1 MTDIPR
7 WLAALLL
14 SVVAV
19 AVGLGTARVAA
30 QEAPPDVE
38 LARLSAI
45 TITTQAEGVRVHI
58 KTAGAAHYRAEFMD
72 SPNRLVLDLD
82 GTIYDW
88 RKTPVIVGADPLRQV
103 RGSQYRKGVARVV
116 LEFTRKAGY
125 AIREEEDG
133 LAIIIPRTVVRTDA
147 PTPAA
152 APAPASAPAPR
163 RTIVG
168 STVVVRPDSTGGD
181 TTAAPP
187 VSAPGTTPPAVVRIE
202 KPAEPPAP
210 RRAPTPPART
220 EATPPVRRSVPA
232 QAAVAPTPR
241 PQPARPQVAV
251 APAPGETARPAMLA
265 APPPV
270 VAQAAPTPPV
280 RPAAPP
286 VRARPA
292 TPPPADSIASA
303 TNGTRLISLDFKDA
317 DVVNLLRILAAESG
331 RNIVVGDDVKGK
343 MSITLRNVA
352 WELALDTVLEARGL
366 QKLERDG
373 VIRIVSIEQ
382 LAKEREARARVEEA
396 KLKSGAEVRTK
407 VAEAAL
413 KEAEVAQKK
422 LTAEAAAAEAQ
433 ARGPLRE
440 ETIRLIYADPDE
452 VAKTLQ
458 GILGIPT
465 SGNLQASTTPIT
477 GPPPIAEPPFSALY
491 GQQPQPAQAQPPA
504 SPSAEVLS
512 KGITIRAYRPTN
524 SLFIRHYTADVE
536 RIKKLVRESLDVPL
550 PQVKIE
556 ARMEILDRED
566 LFAIGVS
573 WGGGGVL
580 ANTSHG
586 TVVGRGFTTGQDT
599 TTGTPASGLPDNRLK
614 LANPNLQVGQPIT
627 ATTPFTPGAVIPVSS
642 TTGLPSGGQLV
653 NLPIGSLLQGAAA
666 AGGGGLTFGVIG
678 SRLNVNLALEALRTQ
693 GKTTTLARPDVVTVE
708 NNKAT
713 ISLGEEIPY
722 ATVSSAGTQIQFK
735 EALLKLEVTP
745 TVIREIDFNRI
756 KMKVVVENNSRSTT
770 TINLGS
776 AGAPPVINRRKAETE
791 VLIREGEHLVIGGVT
806 TSVALEETRKIPFF
820 GDIPLFGWL
829 FKQRGSQD
837 TRREL
842 AVFITPSVLR
852 SMTPPAASTT
862 PVPPTPPT
870 RPPLPAPAR

>member
-1 MTDIPR
+1 MTETPR
-7 WLAALLL
+7 RLAALLSAL
-14 SVVAV
+14 LAV
-19 AVGLGTARVAA
+19 AVCLPAIRVAA
-30 QEAPPDVE
+30 QD
-38 LARLSAI
+38 SA
-45 TITTQAEGVRVHI
+45 A
-58 KTAGAAHYRAEFMD
+58 AAAHYRAEFMD

-82 GTIYDW
+82 DTIYDG
-88 RKTPVIVGADPLRQV
+88 RKTPIVVGTDPLRQI
-103 RGSQYRKGVARVV
+103 RGSQYRKGIARVV

-133 LAIIIPRTVVRTDA
+133 LAIIIPRPVV
-147 PTPAA
+147 AA
-152 APAPASAPAPR
+152 RAEEPVPAPAPR
-163 RTIVG
+163 RTAIVG
-168 STVVVRPDSTGGD
+168 STVVVRPGSPVGEG
-181 TTAAPP
+181 TAAPEAT
-187 VSAPGTTPPAVVRIE
+187 APADAPPAVVRIE
-202 KPAEPPAP
+202 KPADTTPPAP
-210 RRAPTPPART
+210 RSAPTPPTPRSEAPRSEPARK
-220 EATPPVRRSVPA
+220 PS
-232 QAAVAPTPR
+232 AVSSPPR
-241 PQPARPQVAV
+241 PQPARPLVAA
-251 APAPGETARPAMLA
+251 APAPRTESAVAAPAAPAAPVTAAAPPAPEKIETARPAPLI
-265 APPPV
+265 
-270 VAQAAPTPPV
+270 AQAPT
-280 RPAAPP
+280 

-292 TPPPADSIASA
+292 TTPPADSVSST
-303 TNGTRLISLDFKDA
+303 TNSQRLISLDFKDA

-343 MSITLRNVA
+343 MSITLRNVP

-366 QKLERDG
+366 QKLEKDG
-373 VIRIVSIEQ
+373 VLRIVSLEQ
-382 LAKEREARARVEEA
+382 LAKEREGRARVEEA
-396 KLKSGAEVRTK
+396 KLKSEAEVRTK

-413 KEAEVAQKK
+413 KEAEVAQKR
-422 LTAEAAAAEAQ
+422 LTAEVAAAEAQ

-440 ETIRLIYADPDE
+440 ETIRLVYADPDE

-458 GILGIPT
+458 GILGIPP

-477 GPPPIAEPPFSALY
+477 GMPPIAEPPFSALY
-491 GQQPQPAQAQPPA
+491 GQQPQAPAAPAA

-524 SLFIRHYTADVE
+524 SLFIRHYAADVE
-536 RIKKLVRESLDVPL
+536 RIKKLVRENLDVPL

-580 ANTSHG
+580 ADTKHG
-586 TVVGRGFTTGQDT
+586 TVVGRGFTTGQST
-599 TTGTPASGLPDNRLK
+599 ATGTPASGLSDNRLK

-653 NLPIGSLLQGAAA
+653 NLPIASLLQGAAA

-745 TVIREIDFNRI
+745 TVVRELDGNRI
-756 KMKVVVENNSRSTT
+756 KMKVTVENNSRSTT
-770 TINLGS
+770 TINLGT

-806 TSVALEETRKIPFF
+806 TSVALEETRKVPFF
-820 GDIPLFGWL
+820 GDIPILGWL
-829 FKQRGSQD
+829 FKQRGTQD

-852 SMTPPAASTT
+852 PIPPPAA
-862 PVPPTPPT
+862 VPPPP
-870 RPPLPAPAR
+870 PAPSR